1 MLPHFT
7 APEISLPME
16 EIIFEYPGPTTIP
29 GGIQGEVDLWS
40 YMVFH
45 FVPGRIG
52 NALLMSNGFYVDY
65 GSQNDC
71 FHRPERCASGVTFAL
86 WLWLNETQ
94 GGIPAIVFDSG
105 ASNTTRNGYALLLE
119 SDHSSLSYLVSTD
132 THHVGV
138 SADVTLETWIHVVAT
153 WRVDQTAE
161 LYVDGCLA
169 VTER

>member
-1 MLPHFT
+1 MD
-7 APEISLPME
+7 EIT
-16 EIIFEYPGPTTIP
+16 FGYTGRPTVDGDIP
-29 GGIQGEVDLWS
+29 GELDIWW
-40 YMVFH
+40 YMVFG

-71 FHRPERCASGVTFAL
+71 FHLPKRCASGVTFAL
-86 WLWLNETQ
+86 WLRLNETQ

-119 SDHSSLSYLVSTD
+119 SHQSSLSYLVSTD

-138 SADVTLETWIHVVAT
+138 SADVALQTWTHVVAT
-153 WRVDQTAE
+153 WRVDQTTE